1 MSAKKQLNYKNL
13 FIFGILFIAINS
25 YNLFN
30 GSEIFAGLGLILG
43 IVMLIIG
50 IKNKSKWK

>member
-1 MSAKKQLNYKNL
+1 MSTKKQLNYKNL

-25 YNLFN
+25 FNLFN